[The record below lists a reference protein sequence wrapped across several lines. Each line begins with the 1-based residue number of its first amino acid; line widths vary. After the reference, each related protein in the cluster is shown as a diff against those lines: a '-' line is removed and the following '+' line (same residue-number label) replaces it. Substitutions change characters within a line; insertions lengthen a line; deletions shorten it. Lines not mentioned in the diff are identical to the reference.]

1 MKKYKVNNKQTLMI
15 IATFIVGILLATY
28 IKTFD
33 SENVYITLSQAKELE
48 EEVNDLNKEVNKLKE
63 FKKEYEKSLDTYKEI
78 YKNKGTIE
86 ELIQK
91 EIEQLKIITGD
102 KDIEDEGIILTI
114 KDSENDLK
122 EGQDPNDLIV
132 HDIDILR
139 IINDLKKA
147 GAIAISINGERIL
160 QQSQIKCAGS
170 TIKVNDIT
178 YGQPF
183 VIKAIGDIENLKSTI
198 LNPQSYI
205 NLLESVYGIYIN
217 FEQKDS
223 IIINSFKK

>member
-63 FKKEYEKSLDTYKEI
+63 VKKEYEKSLDTYKEI

>member
-63 FKKEYEKSLDTYKEI
+63 VKKEYEKSLDTYKEI

-170 TIKVNDIT
+170 TIKVNDTT